1 MEVEEARTRVVVLVT
16 GTIVFVYDGTA
27 VFTAG
32 VTFNDRSHAKVAIM
46 SMARNNKIFYKVE
59 FPFIHNHSHHEGK
72 TPPALEEF
80 LISQMDSL
88 SVGLY
93 KSVENSS

>member
-1 MEVEEARTRVVVLVT
+1 MEEARTRVVVLVT
-16 GTIVFVYDGTA
+16 GTIVFVDIGTF

-32 VTFNDRSHAKVAIM
+32 VTVNDRSHAKFTIM
-46 SMARNNKIFYKVE
+46 SMARNKKIFFIVE
-59 FPFIHNHSHHEGK
+59 YPFTHNHSHHEGK